1 VEIDD
6 PNFPVKGVIPINQL
20 FGEDEEDTQL
30 LRAMAHYARDYLQS
44 FDWCKSIRDW
54 YFGDGV
60 GAIVAVFL
68 FHIEP
73 SRSNVDEWL
82 WVVVGDIPPAYLV
95 IDDNTTPSLAL
106 QGYINEM
113 SKWVRLTKSGKSIAK
128 AIPVNKAATKQNA
141 LLLESRLKAI
151 EEIVLPR
158 FRDAEIE
165 RA

>member
-1 VEIDD
+1 MERNNSVI
-6 PNFPVKGVIPINQL
+6 PVKGVIPTDQL
-20 FGEDEEDTQL
+20 FGDDEEDTGL
-30 LRAMAHYARDYLQS
+30 LQAMAHYAHDYIKK
-44 FDWCKSIRDW
+44 FAWCKSVKRS

-73 SRSNVDEWL
+73 AQPDVDEWL

-106 QGYINEM
+106 QGYIDEM
-113 SKWVRLTKSGKSIAK
+113 ITWVKLARAGKSTSK
-128 AIPVNKAATKQNA
+128 AIPVNRPATKENA
-141 LLLESRLKAI
+141 LLLEGRLKAI
-151 EEIVLPR
+151 EEMVLPR
-158 FRDAEIE
+158 FRDAESQ